1 MESGLLEGTSLTMRL
16 LQRYILLEMLRVFLF
31 ILSVLT
37 PLLVFFGVFRE
48 ATERGLGPDQT
59 LQILPFIVPSLLP
72 FTIPATLLLTVC
84 IVYGRMSGDH
94 EITAAKAAGINLMS
108 LMWPS
113 MFLGAILSVCSL
125 LLTDQVIPWSESKMK
140 SIVIGAMEEIVLDVL
155 RSENHWARNGN
166 MITVMGVNESTLS
179 EPHVRFTPPGKKP
192 IQFQAQRATMEFDL
206 DAQLINFHL
215 YDGKIDRPGKGSVWF
230 KECRQPVPLSTF
242 FSATR
247 TKPRHISMRQIKH
260 NLTDISDERQLQQD
274 QHDAEVALSLATG
287 QFEHFFE
294 ESSLTQHSDQM
305 KRNKSS
311 AAKLKTELHSRFAF
325 ACGCFFFALI
335 GSPFAILMGKRQVLT
350 VFFVSFLPILAIY
363 YPVVL
368 FMMQLSKAQSIN
380 PAWSMW
386 VGNGLLLLAGGIILR
401 RLLRH

>member
-1 MESGLLEGTSLTMRL
+1 MRL
-16 LQRYILLEMLRVFLF
+16 LQRYILVELIRVFLF

-108 LMWPS
+108 LMWPA

-125 LLTDQVIPWSESKMK
+125 LLTDQVIPWSEAKMK

-155 RSENHWARNGN
+155 RSEHYLARNGN
-166 MITVMGVNESTLS
+166 MISVLGVDQKTLT

-192 IQFQAQRATMEFDL
+192 IQFQAQSATMEFDL

-215 YDGKIDRPGKGSVWF
+215 YNGKIDRPGQVSVWF
-230 KECRQPVPLSTF
+230 KECEQPIPLSTF
-242 FSATR
+242 FAASR
-247 TKPRHISMRQIKH
+247 TKPRHISMRQIKR
-260 NLTDISDERQLQQD
+260 NLTDISNEKQSQQD
-274 QHDAEVALSLATG
+274 QHDAEVALSLVTG
-287 QFEHFFE
+287 NFDRLE
-294 ESSLTQHSDQM
+294 ESSLTQHSRQV
-305 KRNKSS
+305 KRIASG

-325 ACGCFFFALI
+325 ACSCFFFALM
-335 GSPFAILMGKRQVLT
+335 GSPFSILMAKRQFLT
-350 VFFVSFLPILAIY
+350 VFFLSFLPILIVY

-386 VGNGLLLLAGGIILR
+386 VGNGLLLIAGGFILR
-401 RLLRH
+401 RVLRH